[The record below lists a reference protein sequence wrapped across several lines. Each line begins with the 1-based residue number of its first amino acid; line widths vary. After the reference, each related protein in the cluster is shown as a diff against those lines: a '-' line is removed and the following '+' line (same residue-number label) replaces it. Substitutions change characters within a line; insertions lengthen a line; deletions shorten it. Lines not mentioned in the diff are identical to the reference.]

1 MNLEYEEYFFE
12 APFEKKNKKYLTLII
27 YDISDN
33 KRRLKMVK
41 LLENFGY
48 RVQKSAFEALLD
60 RQSLNKLKSQIP
72 LCIQREGLV
81 KIYYLRGN
89 SETFSWGDM
98 KDIEDDEVLFI

>member
-1 MNLEYEEYFFE
+1 MKVEHIDCFFDE
-12 APFEKKNKKYLTLII
+12 STDRKNKKYLTLII

-41 LLENFGY
+41 LLEEFGY

-60 RQSLNKLKSQIP
+60 KKKLDKLLSRLSLVVHP
-72 LCIQREGLV
+72 DDLV
-81 KIYYLRGN
+81 KVYQLKGA
-89 SETFSWGDM
+89 SEAFSWGNI